1 MSLLVSLNGGLGNL
15 LFQLAAA
22 RTARYVTPNVALIE
36 MTPGLFGRLQQYIG
50 EIEIPLASKL
60 QHQIFA
66 SSGSE
71 WDCPKHHFTKALRY
85 VFRPLMLEPIPA
97 FTGIP
102 QSFRRMTHVLDGY
115 FQHPDW
121 YRGQVA
127 RICAELVQN
136 RPALLPQELS
146 GVVAVHLRRSDYV
159 RQGWDL
165 KPAFYRAVVDR
176 INSLQG
182 VERVMILSDDAMV
195 EELFALQVQA
205 SGLTVVDKG
214 VFGPS
219 SARRDFYLLA
229 ASQTLFLSNSTFS
242 WWAAQLRF
250 HSDPGNDRLIYCPN
264 PWMPDGSGQLLQ
276 NPSWIGINAVYEV
289 DS

>member
-1 MSLLVSLNGGLGNL
+1 MGFLVSLNGGLGNL
-15 LFQLAAA
+15 LFQIAAA
-22 RTARYVTPNVALIE
+22 RTARDSTPNVALIE
-36 MTPGLFGRLQQYIG
+36 MTPGLFGRLKQYIG
-50 EIEIPLASKL
+50 EVEIPLASEF

-66 SSGSE
+66 SSRSE
-71 WDCPKHHFTKALRY
+71 WEAPKRQFAKACRY
-85 VFRPLMLEPIPA
+85 VFRPLLVETIPA
-97 FTGIP
+97 FDGIP
-102 QSFRRMTHVLDGY
+102 HPIRRLTHVLDGY

-127 RICAELVQN
+127 RICAELVQT
-136 RPALLPQELS
+136 RPTSLPEELP

-195 EELFALQVQA
+195 EELFALRVQA

-214 VFGPS
+214 AFGPP

-242 WWAAQLRF
+242 WWAAQLR
-250 HSDPGNDRLIYCPN
+250 SYNDPGKSRFVYCPK
-264 PWMPDGSGQLLQ
+264 PWMPDGSGQFLHD
-276 NPSWIGINAVYEV
+276 PSWFEINAVYDG